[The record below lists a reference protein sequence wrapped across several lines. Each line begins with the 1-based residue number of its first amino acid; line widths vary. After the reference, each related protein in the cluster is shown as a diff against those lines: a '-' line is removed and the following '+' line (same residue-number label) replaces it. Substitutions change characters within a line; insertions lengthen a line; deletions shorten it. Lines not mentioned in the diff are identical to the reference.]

1 MESDTL
7 PSQHDQEIINDF
19 IEESEDAFCE
29 IESLLIDLEKNG
41 FEHYQLSEL
50 MRRLHSMSFVL
61 RLGGYDKTA
70 DLGERIVAIL
80 DKIIGEKLPF
90 SELIVDVILVS
101 VENLQSLT
109 EKLFH
114 KQTVDEVQFERKI
127 QALDNLLI
135 CQPEDVGDVAV
146 DILNEYSGKNL
157 LYDAAGTV
165 QSDDQQTRRPEFN
178 APSNLEIGLHFRNS
192 LQETKLQQDQA
203 LTDLALFY
211 DMMQRLEKSR
221 PGLMGRGRILLRIVQ
236 AMNLEAGLEVDP
248 LQMEAAVYM
257 HDFGMVFVAG
267 DRLDKPARLVAAE
280 NKALHEHPFVAAELM
295 QRLGGWDEAVR
306 IVMQHHERQ
315 DGSGYPE
322 RISGDGICGGAQML
336 AIADT
341 VYAITHKQAY
351 RNTSRPVLHAVAE
364 INSCADTQ
372 FSRHWVD
379 VFNKVIRKTG
389 GSLLFDQ

>member
-1 MESDTL
+1 
-7 PSQHDQEIINDF
+7 
-19 IEESEDAFCE
+19 
-29 IESLLIDLEKNG
+29 
-41 FEHYQLSEL
+41 
-50 MRRLHSMSFVL
+50 
-61 RLGGYDKTA
+61 
-70 DLGERIVAIL
+70 
-80 DKIIGEKLPF
+80 
-90 SELIVDVILVS
+90 
-101 VENLQSLT
+101 
-109 EKLFH
+109 
-114 KQTVDEVQFERKI
+114 
-127 QALDNLLI
+127 
-135 CQPEDVGDVAV
+135 
-146 DILNEYSGKNL
+146 
-157 LYDAAGTV
+157 
-165 QSDDQQTRRPEFN
+165 
-178 APSNLEIGLHFRNS
+178 
-192 LQETKLQQDQA
+192 
-203 LTDLALFY
+203 
-211 DMMQRLEKSR
+211 
-221 PGLMGRGRILLRIVQ
+221 
-236 AMNLEAGLEVDP
+236 
-248 LQMEAAVYM
+248 
-257 HDFGMVFVAG
+257 MVFVAG
-267 DRLDKPARLVAAE
+267 DQLDKPARLVAAE